1 MRKYIYIAFF
11 MFSLSALSQGSNETC
26 DTPESPIED
35 LNSITKCTVK
45 PSKKGKDK
53 KSRQISVRVS
63 APKRRFLKKRKKQAA
78 TEANSLNSTGVS
90 AVNHSS
96 DITKTLKLKTNLAAL
111 TNTLS
116 KEEIRSAQKFSSVD
130 NIPAFPDCSGEYGGD
145 QLDCFN
151 NEMIG
156 HIQEHFSYPN
166 QAMIDKLQ
174 GEVWVRFIIDKDG
187 NVTNIKAL
195 GPKGGKILK
204 DEAIRVVSNLPKFKP
219 ATKAGKPISVKYG
232 FPINFSLEDN

>member
-1 MRKYIYIAFF
+1 MNRIIYIFLLV
-11 MFSLSALSQGSNETC
+11 FSVNMYSQGQKETC
-26 DTPESPIED
+26 DTPEKTID
-35 LNSITKCTVK
+35 LNSITKCTIK
-45 PSKKGKDK
+45 SSKKTNDK
-53 KSRQISVRVS
+53 KTRQISVKIS
-63 APKRRFLKKRKKQAA
+63 APKRRFLKKRKKGVAS
-78 TEANSLNSTGVS
+78 EANNMSASGISTIENTTSISKSV
-90 AVNHSS
+90 
-96 DITKTLKLKTNLAAL
+96 KLKTNLAAL

-116 KEEIRSAQKFSSVD
+116 KEEVRKASKFNTVD
-130 NIPAFPDCSGEYGGD
+130 MIPAFPECNGEKGGD

-151 NEMIG
+151 TEMIN
-156 HIQEHFSYPN
+156 HIQEHFRYPN
-166 QAMIDKLQ
+166 EALLSKIE

-219 ATKAGKPISVKYG
+219 SVKEGKTVSVKYG